1 MQQTERNGSS
11 IIEDYEVGTKIVDLS
26 IEKLRHFRE
35 VLPQWQEADE
45 YQLAY

>member
-1 MQQTERNGSS
+1 VAGFE
-11 IIEDYEVGTKIVDLS
+11 EYEAATRIVDLS

-45 YQLAY
+45 YELNHQS